1 MFDRIIGRYLVSK
14 GVVHREALAKAF
26 AAEERSR
33 ARLGVIAV
41 AERLLTVAQAEEIN
55 ALQAVEDKRFG
66 DIAIERGYLSP
77 PQVARLLAL
86 QGNPFLVFSQAM
98 LDQGLMTIEE
108 LTRHV
113 ESYQKEHHLTGTDMA
128 ALGSD
133 DVERIVPIFLGHED
147 PIQQE
152 LFILGVKNIYRLAD
166 HHVCVGDAYRTT
178 NIKSETVSYQ
188 WVRGEVD
195 AALAI
200 LGRYEDIRRLAVA
213 YTNESFIE
221 TREDAL
227 DAVCELINCVNGL
240 FASEQSRAN
249 IRVDIE
255 PPRYT
260 SSFSD
265 ISASELTILPV
276 YLADAEIKLLVTRD
290 AGARMR

>member
-1 MFDRIIGRYLVSK
+1 M
-14 GVVHREALAKAF
+14 
-26 AAEERSR
+26 
-33 ARLGVIAV
+33 
-41 AERLLTVAQAEEIN
+41 
-55 ALQAVEDKRFG
+55 
-66 DIAIERGYLSP
+66 
-77 PQVARLLAL
+77 
-86 QGNPFLVFSQAM
+86 
-98 LDQGLMTIEE
+98 
-108 LTRHV
+108 
-113 ESYQKEHHLTGTDMA
+113 
-128 ALGSD
+128 
-133 DVERIVPIFLGHED
+133 
-147 PIQQE
+147 
-152 LFILGVKNIYRLAD
+152 
-166 HHVCVGDAYRTT
+166 
-178 NIKSETVSYQ
+178 
-188 WVRGEVD
+188 
-195 AALAI
+195 
-200 LGRYEDIRRLAVA
+200 A